1 MKSITLKN
9 KGLKNFLDFL
19 ARVSISAIFI
29 SAIPGK
35 ITGFGR
41 TIEYISSKGIPDP
54 IASILL
60 VGAIICLTLGSGFF
74 IFGCVIKGKT
84 AHFDLI
90 SKSVIDAIMNISI
103 DSKKPVGNCILT
115 CFNHKQALVRKN
127 KGKEAALALNSILY
141 K

>member
-1 MKSITLKN
+1 MKKKILIVVSDYYRDISEALLKSTKKFLN
-9 KGLKNFLDFL
+9 KRTDLKIIKVPGVFEIP
-19 ARVSISAIFI
+19 VIISRNIKKFDGFIAI
-29 SAIPGK
+29 
-35 ITGFGR
+35 
-41 TIEYISSKGIPDP
+41 
-54 IASILL
+54 
-60 VGAIICLTLGSGFF
+60 
-74 IFGCVIKGKT
+74 GCVIKGKT

-115 CFNHKQALVRKN
+115 CFNFKQALVRKN